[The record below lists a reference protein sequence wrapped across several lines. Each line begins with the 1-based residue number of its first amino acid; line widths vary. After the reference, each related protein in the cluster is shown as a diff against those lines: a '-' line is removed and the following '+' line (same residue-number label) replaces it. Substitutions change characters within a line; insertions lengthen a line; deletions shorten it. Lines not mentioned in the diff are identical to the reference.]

1 MFVFV
6 LILPR
11 SKRNNR
17 SIIPDIANMYT
28 CTLVIK
34 DKYRVQN
41 RFVSDFRGHTSAQS
55 CPSWQLCT
63 HRSRAHGWVVQEK
76 GAGKWQHR
84 ADMGLWMGEFCG
96 GSEVRRGQRQLGG
109 QQGPPWVGLVEEG
122 QRVWVQ
128 QLNLV
133 LPARTPSADLGSKGH
148 RAYHDGALYSWQH

>member
-1 MFVFV
+1 MFVCV

-17 SIIPDIANMYT
+17 SIIPDKMQT
-28 CTLVIK
+28 CTLALLWSRTNIVFKTGSSQISG
-34 DKYRVQN
+34 DTHQLRAAPADSCAHIV
-41 RFVSDFRGHTSAQS
+41 RG
-55 CPSWQLCT
+55 
-63 HRSRAHGWVVQEK
+63 RMEK

-84 ADMGLWMGEFCG
+84 ADMSLWMGEFCG
-96 GSEVRRGQRQLGG
+96 GSKVRRGQRQLGG